1 MDTDLATRQYRPTP
15 LTRVLLQDMT
25 HVICQRAY
33 CDSLSVSCGH
43 DVLAVQMFAAT
54 LDHCVETLTRA
65 GHDESAEVLRALLQ

>member
-1 MDTDLATRQYRPTP
+1 METDLATRQYRPTP

-25 HVICQRAY
+25 RVICQRAY
-33 CDSLSVSCGH
+33 CDSLPGSCGH
-43 DVLAVQMFAAT
+43 DALAVQMFAAT